1 MAWLNETAGT
11 ATFVLGHI
19 YSNFLPSIPN
29 IAEYQ
34 IERGNYYTWSVALSI
49 RNKEGQFKYIYTYD
63 SKGRQEV
70 PSNKIVKIPNQCCDY
85 DLTKVTHYSYSIR
98 TYETENTEDWYG
110 QGGTAYWI
118 FNLDANKGFI
128 PVNPNLN
135 TSKKFSITQDTTS
148 INIASMIG
156 KMYGTSI
163 RFNDQQFYHY
173 ILPIDTLQKNYKL
186 EIDPNIG
193 PTQTYEFTSSVY
205 GFLDY
210 NALISQGLSL
220 PLKFNTKIT
229 NLKYNYIDSITPT
242 LGSAFP
248 FVRRNGAQ
256 SYRTFTIESMIAF
269 EADEMK
275 EFIKLPSIDD
285 VQDNYDKNLL
295 KQRIYRDAV
304 LEFIHDGKVKL
315 FRSAQ
320 EGDMIVRLS
329 NISLTPNAQLDRNIW
344 TFSAQA
350 TEVAAPTMENLEK
363 YGLAIVGPLELAEG

>member
-1 MAWLNETAGT
+1 MAWLGEAGT

-19 YSNFLPSIPN
+19 YSNFLSSIPN
-29 IAEYQ
+29 IATYQ
-34 IERGNYYTWSVALSI
+34 IKRGEYYTWSVSLNV
-49 RNKEGQFKYIYTYD
+49 RNKEGAFKTIYTYN
-63 SKGRQEV
+63 SGNRQLV
-70 PSNKIVKIPNQCCDY
+70 PPNKIINIPNQCFGY
-85 DLTKVTHYSYSIR
+85 DLTKVTHYSYSIL
-98 TYETENTEDWYG
+98 TYDTEDAKDWYG

-135 TSKKFSITQDTTS
+135 ISKKFIITQGETS
-148 INIASMIG
+148 TNISSMIG
-156 KMYGTSI
+156 KIYGTSI

-173 ILPIDTLQKNYKL
+173 ILPIDTLQKNYNL
-186 EIDPNIG
+186 AIDPNIG
-193 PTQTYEFTSSVY
+193 TTQTYEFTSSVY

-210 NALISQGLSL
+210 NVLISQGLSL

-248 FVRRNGAQ
+248 FIRRNGAQ
-256 SYRTFTIESMIAF
+256 NYRTFTIESMIAF

-275 EFIKLPSIDD
+275 EFIKLPPIDG
-285 VQDNYDKNLL
+285 VQDDYDKNLL
-295 KQRIYRDAV
+295 KQRVYRDAV
-304 LEFIHDGKVKL
+304 LEFLHDGKVKL

-329 NISLTPNAQLDRNIW
+329 NISLTPNEQLDRNIW

-350 TEVAAPTMENLEK
+350 TEVAAPTMENLAK
-363 YGLAIVGPLELAEG
+363 YGLAIVGPLELVGD